1 MEQEN
6 KYYTPDWNELHLGDI
21 IECWHSY
28 DIPRFEHDIFNG
40 WEIDTLKKYLA
51 DGAMRVKYLDQS
63 DIESCGWTDIK
74 DVERW
79 MGRPPM
85 YTWSA
90 RKDNVIM
97 GYNSED
103 HTIVIDIRDPTKT
116 VDGKND
122 EYNFPEIKYG
132 RFRGECK
139 SINELRKIMQWLNI
153 K

>member
-1 MEQEN
+1 MEQQN

-63 DIESCGWTDIK
+63 DIESCGWEQMISNNIDDNECIFRIGNIQLDYNTDTNWLYI
-74 DVERW
+74 
-79 MGRPPM
+79 
-85 YTWSA
+85 
-90 RKDNVIM
+90 
-97 GYNSED
+97 
-103 HTIVIDIRDPTKT
+103 
-116 VDGKND
+116 ND
-122 EYNFPEIKYG
+122 RIEYDKCFK
-132 RFRGECK
+132 GECK
-139 SINELRKIMQWLNI
+139 SINELRTIMKWLNI